1 MEKRGIRTE
10 KGDLNRWIKKFN
22 QMYKSLQTT
31 IAALKEW
38 IQEAKEILKEP
49 EEVLSLIHISRGKV
63 GFHFRKTA
71 LLLDSGHGKKGQ
83 REDCTG
89 IAAGI

>member
-1 MEKRGIRTE
+1 MEKDVYKRQITMIVKCTIGR
-10 KGDLNRWIKKFN
+10 
-22 QMYKSLQTT
+22 MY
-31 IAALKEW
+31 A
-38 IQEAKEILKEP
+38 
-49 EEVLSLIHISRGKV
+49 RGKV

>member
-1 MEKRGIRTE
+1 MKITMIVKCTIGR
-10 KGDLNRWIKKFN
+10 
-22 QMYKSLQTT
+22 MY
-31 IAALKEW
+31 A
-38 IQEAKEILKEP
+38 
-49 EEVLSLIHISRGKV
+49 RGKV

-83 REDCTG
+83 REDWTG